1 MGRYYKGELP
11 TEFNGI
17 TMEEADRLASEFL
30 QNEPCNRMWDAIR
43 ALRDFYEDI
52 KTFSVEIKIPHGR
65 LVEADEVYAR
75 AEHEKEFIGDIKKD
89 DFPMYVDWI
98 LSKSFTYINA
108 EYNHI

>member
-1 MGRYYKGELP
+1 MGKYYKGELP

-52 KTFSVEIKIPHGR
+52 KTFSVKIKTPHGR
-65 LVEADEVYAR
+65 LIDEDALCYEVVKKGGVDFIYAATSCIKDTPTVIEAD
-75 AEHEKEFIGDIKKD
+75 
-89 DFPMYVDWI
+89 
-98 LSKSFTYINA
+98 
-108 EYNHI
+108 YND